1 MKNRPIPINR
11 KIVEFTLIVFLPIFL
26 VFIGSYSI
34 MSHQQSNSEKATVDS
49 ALELFANEN
58 ETDVQNIVN
67 RIGDLSSNSTIQN
80 VLTFKDYS
88 GNQIISDINTA
99 WTIFKNMAS
108 STAIL
113 DSVAIYN
120 KKTNTVISS
129 TGKYDADMY
138 FTKFY
143 NYADYDYD
151 YWLSFNEPMST
162 ITTLPPSFC
171 TTHETKKSLIPVV
184 FSSIGS
190 VQATSIIIANIDIGQ
205 IIDSA
210 YGFSLPESS
219 IIFLKNQH
227 SKAIY
232 PKIEHTKSPEILLFM
247 QKLSSEYTEH
257 GNKDPDISYKGDKHY
272 ITSVSPRKSL
282 LGYYYIAAI
291 PYSEIYKPLYNN
303 VMWFIL
309 LLGSVLIVY
318 IVVVVLI
325 YKKLYPAFY
334 SLSVMENENENENI
348 TKKGLLSHLSENI
361 TKLSEQNLALKKD
374 VDNLLP
380 IYQQKIIT
388 KILNGTDYSE
398 DSEKEFQKIGFKND
412 SFMSLAVKIYFS
424 KISTFTDGE
433 TTKSDIMTILEM
445 YLKEYYETI
454 SLPSSDDT
462 WYAILNLD
470 RSSVTTDHVMRHI
483 SEVIESLK
491 LDIPD
496 FEIIYGIGNIY
507 PGLEGLMQTH
517 REAINDLLQNKLERK
532 VIIPSSKIA
541 PKRNALIIDDAKL
554 TNYLIAGRYDKAKA
568 QISEFTSQISP
579 DNPQPYVSIL
589 NAILNVM
596 YTNNI
601 EFDST
606 QSSAE
611 IISSLLKRPKGEI
624 ETYINRLIDTLEE
637 STQPYVSK
645 VNIADVIA
653 YIDEHYSEDIYLDV
667 LAEKFNTNSKY
678 LSKRIKQY
686 INIGFKDYLL
696 KLRIDNAKKL
706 LAETDMNIND
716 IATNVGIP
724 RRNTFI
730 GVFKKMVGSTP
741 SEYRKNY
748 STKK

>member
-1 MKNRPIPINR
+1 MKNRPSPINR

-49 ALELFANEN
+49 ALELFANES
-58 ETDVQNIVN
+58 EADVQNIVN

-80 VLTFKDYS
+80 VLTFNDYKS
-88 GNQIISDINTA
+88 NQIISDINTT
-99 WTIFKNMAS
+99 WTIFKNMVS

-120 KKTNTVISS
+120 KKTNTIISS

-138 FTKFY
+138 FTKFC
-143 NYADYDYD
+143 NYTDYDYD
-151 YWLSFNEPMST
+151 YWLSFNEPTTT

-171 TTHETKKSLIPVV
+171 TTNETKKTLIPVV

-190 VQATSIIIANIDIGQ
+190 VQSSSIIIANIDIGQ

-210 YGFSLPESS
+210 YSFSLPESS

-227 SKAIY
+227 SKAVY
-232 PKIEHTKSPEILLFM
+232 PKIEHTKSPETLLFI
-247 QKLSSEYTEH
+247 QKLSNEYTEY
-257 GNKDPDISYKGDKHY
+257 GNKNPDISHKGDKYY
-272 ITSVSPRKSL
+272 ISSVSPRKSL
-282 LGYYYIAAI
+282 LGYHYIAAI

-309 LLGSVLIVY
+309 LLASVLIVY

-334 SLSVMENENENENI
+334 SLSSMENENENI
-348 TKKGLLSHLSENI
+348 AKKGLLSHLSENI
-361 TKLSEQNLALKKD
+361 TKLSEQNMALKKD

-388 KILNGTDYSE
+388 KILNSTEYTE
-398 DSEKEFQKIGFKND
+398 DSEEEFQKIGFKND

-433 TTKSDIMTILEM
+433 ATKSDIMTILEM
-445 YLKEYYETI
+445 CLKEYYETI

-462 WYAILNLD
+462 WYAILNID
-470 RSSVTTDHVMRHI
+470 STSVTADHVMKHI
-483 SEVIESLK
+483 SEMIESLK

-507 PGLEGLMQTH
+507 SGLEGLMQTH
-517 REAINDLLQNKLERK
+517 REAINDLLQNKQERK
-532 VIIPSSKIA
+532 VIIPSNKIA
-541 PKRNALIIDDAKL
+541 PKRNTLIIDDAKL

-589 NAILNVM
+589 NSILNIM

-601 EFDST
+601 ELDST

-611 IISSLLKRPKGEI
+611 IISSLLKRPKEEI
-624 ETYINRLIDTLEE
+624 DIYINRLIDTLEE

-706 LAETDMNIND
+706 LSETDMNIND
-716 IATNVGIP
+716 IASRVGIP

-748 STKK
+748 SIKK